1 MAVKKS
7 ELPHSWAIDA
17 WPPTVFPNS
26 VTRAR
31 YLIRVHRDELL
42 VAGALS
48 RVGRSLIILGDGYAK
63 WLQKKAGRVPDYRIA
78 PNTREHASAA

>member
-1 MAVKKS
+1 MAAKRS

-31 YLIRVHRDELL
+31 YVIRVHRDELL
-42 VAGALS
+42 ICGALS
-48 RVGRSLIILGDGYAK
+48 RVGRSLIVLGDGYER
-63 WLQKKAGRVPDYRIA
+63 WLQRKAARVPDYHIA
-78 PNTREHASAA
+78 PNHT